1 VTGVSLAGGL
11 VALAG
16 FALVE
21 TRFAAVPLVPPDLV
35 RRRPVWAG
43 NAAMLLAGA
52 CFIPMWY
59 FLSLYMQEELGY
71 GALAC
76 GIGFLPHT
84 LAGIAGARLSPAVM
98 ARTGARALIV
108 LAALL
113 AAAGFVWQSRIGVDD
128 GYLYGLLGPAIVMSA
143 GMGLLITPITT
154 TVTSGTREREAG
166 AASGLMNATRQLGGA
181 IGLAALV
188 TLSAA
193 QGGTATS
200 YPPVFLTMA
209 VVCAGVAAPACA
221 LPSAKKLR

>member
-59 FLSLYMQEELGY
+59 ILSLYMQEELGY

-128 GYLYGLLGPAIVMSA
+128 GYLHGLLGSAIVMSA

-154 TVTSGTREREAG
+154 TVTSCTREREAG